1 MHKKCTREEASKNR
15 KQKVKTKR
23 KIIWDQHGVYLF
35 TITKKSKKTNS
46 LKLDFFVKQIPF
58 LIIYGF

>member
-23 KIIWDQHGVYLF
+23 KIRWDQHGVYLF
-35 TITKKSKKTNS
+35 TITKKSKKN
-46 LKLDFFVKQIPF
+46 
-58 LIIYGF
+58 